1 MPDSSFDVVAITLG
15 ATLMITVRC
24 VWFGGGAD
32 QPSRWAPRSAAGS
45 SVHRGVRG

>member
-1 MPDSSFDVVAITLG
+1 VPDSSFDVVAITLG

-24 VWFGGGAD
+24 VWLGGGAD